1 MKPVLNALT
10 LAVVS
15 VGLSGC
21 GYLFGEDGYF
31 RDRGSDY
38 QAATIAPR
46 MTVPVELQSKPIG
59 DLLPVPGQV
68 RAGGTGKFQ
77 LPRPQGLNISADLSD
92 FSLQQNGAERWL
104 LAQHAPSSMWPQ
116 VRQFLSEY
124 GVPVEHES
132 ATLGEIET
140 GWLVTGDNAGNALM
154 RRLQPAM
161 EASGRRTADQDQ
173 RIPDRD
179 PDVLPSTS
187 GRGLQD
193 TGVRSGGQEQ
203 RFRLRVEPG
212 VQSGTS
218 EIKVLHM
225 QRSQGTERTDW
236 PERSDNANLERA
248 VLAELEAYLNQAG
261 DLSSVVLSTAGDAPS
276 AARSSLGQD
285 STGAPVLNINADFN
299 RAWAAVGQALA
310 SADIK
315 VDDLNRS
322 AGVYF
327 VSPDESAL
335 EDKPGFFGRLFGR
348 GKSDDGQQQRTQL
361 RLTSVGSGV
370 QVSVVNDADAGSDA
384 NLARALLSR
393 IHENLN

>member
-1 MKPVLNALT
+1 M
-10 LAVVS
+10 
-15 VGLSGC
+15 
-21 GYLFGEDGYF
+21 
-31 RDRGSDY
+31 
-38 QAATIAPR
+38 
-46 MTVPVELQSKPIG
+46 
-59 DLLPVPGQV
+59 
-68 RAGGTGKFQ
+68 
-77 LPRPQGLNISADLSD
+77 
-92 FSLQQNGAERWL
+92 
-104 LAQHAPSSMWPQ
+104 
-116 VRQFLSEY
+116 
-124 GVPVEHES
+124 
-132 ATLGEIET
+132 
-140 GWLVTGDNAGNALM
+140 
-154 RRLQPAM
+154 
-161 EASGRRTADQDQ
+161 
-173 RIPDRD
+173 
-179 PDVLPSTS
+179 
-187 GRGLQD
+187 
-193 TGVRSGGQEQ
+193 RSGGQEQ

-225 QRSQGTERTDW
+225 QRSQGTERSDW

-248 VLAELEAYLNQAG
+248 VLAELEAYLNHAG

-370 QVSVVNDADAGSDA
+370 QVSVVNDADAGSYT